1 MKISLI
7 SPHANWSQSLS
18 KSLLDQFL
26 TFKIWGT
33 KVESPPKW
41 YKRLKFLDSD
51 SDKKALMSST
61 ITIPTC
67 VTCTEN
73 VKIASLGQN
82 HFFTSILNSHLLLQ
96 LIYFKLFYFCHIWF
110 KFVFTHNPLWV
121 WSFSQIINF
130 EFTDTVKSRN
140 NNILYYMEA
149 SISLVR
155 STGTLKTDFLPLFT
169 TWRSHH
175 HFSLGNSALFLRF
188 FSLYFRFLSLFF
200 SCFFLLH
207 SLILASFSSFS
218 LTIPLVKRTC
228 RDRKRVVLPFYVTC
242 MNWLRNAWL

>member
-1 MKISLI
+1 M
-7 SPHANWSQSLS
+7 
-18 KSLLDQFL
+18 
-26 TFKIWGT
+26 
-33 KVESPPKW
+33 
-41 YKRLKFLDSD
+41 LK
-51 SDKKALMSST
+51 MSST
-61 ITIPTC
+61 ITIPTS

-82 HFFTSILNSHLLLQ
+82 HFFRSVLNSHLLLQ

-149 SISLVR
+149 SISSVR

-218 LTIPLVKRTC
+218 LTIPLVKRTWSDFY
-228 RDRKRVVLPFYVTC
+228 RLLNLRKIIELEDPATLDNVAETAKTGKVTIAA
-242 MNWLRNAWL
+242 NANHSYFKLY